1 MVKKYNYLK
10 KIPDNKIKLKIMS
23 TIPQNLLIVFN
34 FDFNNLEKKELVNII
49 QTNKYQKIS
58 TKPAVKPR
66 KIFVNI
72 SYL

>member
-1 MVKKYNYLK
+1 
-10 KIPDNKIKLKIMS
+10 MS
-23 TIPQNLLIVFN
+23 TIPQILLIIFN
-34 FDFNNLEKKELVNII
+34 FDFNISEKKELVNII